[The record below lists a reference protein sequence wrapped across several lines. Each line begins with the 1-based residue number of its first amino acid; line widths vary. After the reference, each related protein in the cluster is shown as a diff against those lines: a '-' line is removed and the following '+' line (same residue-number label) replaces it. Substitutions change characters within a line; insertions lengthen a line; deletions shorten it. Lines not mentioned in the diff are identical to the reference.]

1 MNRIE
6 DLKWLKDRSA
16 EAKELYNEVI
26 ANNCYGLTPEICKDR
41 EFIDIGANMGMFSI
55 FASYLGASKV
65 IAVEPVF
72 STVEILKDNISDID
86 NISVLQNIV
95 SDVGNQVIKIGLQD
109 KCGHNSVYSPSDNF
123 EEVETITLKD
133 LLDMT
138 TSNDVFLKIDC
149 EGGEYDILLNADNL
163 DRVTT
168 VAIEIHADLHP
179 NLKGAWHIHKAL
191 DDFGFKPIQ
200 QNQMQAW
207 NVDLLGN
214 PYNIRNLPVS
224 EEIWVRHG

>member
-1 MNRIE
+1 MVNE
-6 DLKWLKDRSA
+6 LKWLSDRSA

-26 ANNCYGLTPEICKDR
+26 VNNCYGLTPEICQGR

-55 FASYLGASKV
+55 FASYLGAKNV
-65 IAVEPVF
+65 IAVEPVS
-72 STVEILKDNISDID
+72 STVKTLKDNIAQSNLD
-86 NISVLQNIV
+86 NITVLQNIV
-95 SDVGNQVIKIGLQD
+95 SDVGDKIVKIGLQD
-109 KCGHNSVYSPSDNF
+109 KCGHNSVYSPSDNY
-123 EEVETITLKD
+123 EEVETIDLRH

-138 TSNDVFLKIDC
+138 ESNDVFLKIDC
-149 EGGEYDILLNADNL
+149 EGGEYDILLNANNL
-163 DRVTT
+163 NCVST

>member
-1 MNRIE
+1 ME
-6 DLKWLKDRSA
+6 LKWLSDRSA

-26 ANNCYGLTPEICKDR
+26 ASNCYGLTPEICKDR

-65 IAVEPVF
+65 IAVEPV
-72 STVEILKDNISDID
+72 SSIVAILKDNITDID

>member
-1 MNRIE
+1 ME
-6 DLKWLKDRSA
+6 LKWLSDRSA

-65 IAVEPVF
+65 IAVEPVS
-72 STVEILKDNISDID
+72 STVAILKDNISDID

-95 SDVGNQVIKIGLQD
+95 SDVGNQIIKIGLQD

-138 TSNDVFLKIDC
+138 TSNNVFLKIDC

-214 PYNIRNLPVS
+214 SYNIRNLSVS

>member
-1 MNRIE
+1 MVNE
-6 DLKWLKDRSA
+6 LKWLSDRSA

-26 ANNCYGLTPEICKDR
+26 VTNCYGLTPEICQDR

-65 IAVEPVF
+65 IAVEPVS
-72 STVEILKDNISDID
+72 STVKALKDNIANLD

-95 SDVGNQVIKIGLQD
+95 SDVGNEIVKIGLQD
-109 KCGHNSVYSPSDNF
+109 KCGHNSVYSPSDNY

-149 EGGEYDILLNADNL
+149 EGGEYDILLNTDNL
-163 DRVTT
+163 DRVST

-179 NLKGAWHIHKAL
+179 NFHGAWHIHEAL
-191 DDFGFKPIQ
+191 AKFGFKPIK
-200 QNQMQAW
+200 QNQMKSWRLDA
-207 NVDLLGN
+207 LGK
-214 PYNIRNLPVS
+214 PCDIKDLPVS